1 MESQSAHERRAGAL
15 EDLVHG
21 LGQHADEFT
30 PAQRG
35 GESGQVGLPGRHP
48 GEHMPANVAPAST
61 ASTVIL
67 DCGTSRRSG
76 YSHVLWIS
84 PSADTI
90 LGSHGRDRLGEAI
103 GHMPGVSACEWDGPE
118 LLHLRASGADW
129 SHLLESA
136 RAAVDELTAG

>member
-1 MESQSAHERRAGAL
+1 MESKPTRERRAGAL

-21 LGQHADEFT
+21 LGEHADEFT

-90 LGSHGRDRLGEAI
+90 LGSRGLDRLGEVI
-103 GHMPGVSACEWDGPE
+103 GRMPGVSACEWDGPE
-118 LLHLRASGADW
+118 LLHLRASGSDW
-129 SHLLESA
+129 SHLLDGA